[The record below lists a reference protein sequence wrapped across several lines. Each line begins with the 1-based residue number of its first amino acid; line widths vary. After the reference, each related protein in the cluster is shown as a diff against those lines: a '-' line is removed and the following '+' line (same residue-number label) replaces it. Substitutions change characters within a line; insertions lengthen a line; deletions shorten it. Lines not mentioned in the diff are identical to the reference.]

1 MCASDAIQGICRLE
15 VHKNAVLVAKG
26 KQLYGEEFRRRTGRL
41 PVLMF
46 QVTAKSRGARKRA
59 NLQRRRGKANLR
71 YSVVV
76 SKTLLRLA
84 QLVHIVRRPIA
95 ARLRYG

>member
-1 MCASDAIQGICRLE
+1 
-15 VHKNAVLVAKG
+15 
-26 KQLYGEEFRRRTGRL
+26 
-41 PVLMF
+41 MF

-71 YSVVV
+71 YNVVV
-76 SKTLLRLA
+76 SKTVLRLA